1 MRAVIGEILPL
12 ALVVTLSPLNIIP
25 SILLLFI
32 ERPVRTASMFLA
44 GFTLGVAAVLG
55 GLVAIVSSVNLAPG
69 TGGSTAASVVKLL
82 LGMFLLV
89 EAVRKFRHRPRDGE
103 AGELPKWMDGL
114 TGFSPAQ
121 SLKAGA
127 VLGVANPKNIVVA
140 LAAAMIVSAGS
151 LTTAQQ
157 VVACAIYVAVGV
169 LGVAA
174 PIVAMLVLGDRSA
187 EVLDGWKIW
196 LRHNNPTVMAVL
208 FFVFGVVLIGQG
220 IAGT

>member
-1 MRAVIGEILPL
+1 MRTVIGEILPL

-25 SILLLFI
+25 SILLLFSK
-32 ERPVRTASMFLA
+32 RPLRTASMFLA
-44 GFTLGVAAVLG
+44 GFTVGVAVVLG
-55 GLVAIVSSVNLAPG
+55 GLVAIVSAIDVAPG
-69 TGGSTAASVVKLL
+69 TGGSAGASVVKMG
-82 LGMFLLV
+82 LGVFLLV
-89 EAVRKFRHRPRDGE
+89 EAVRKFRSRPREGD

-121 SLKAGA
+121 SLKAGT

-140 LAAAMIVSAGS
+140 LAAALIVSSGS
-151 LTTAQQ
+151 LSMAQQ
-157 VVACAIYVAVGV
+157 VIACAVYVIIGV

-174 PIVAMLVLGDRSA
+174 PILAMVVLGERSA
-187 EVLDGWKIW
+187 EVLEGWKTW

-220 IAGT
+220 IAGS